1 MSPLALFSTIFSELP
16 NLLQLDTLVWWNII
30 ISWSVFW
37 KAWVVV
43 LKVKVTSKVQTFSWI
58 AVLKVKV
65 TSKVQT
71 FSWIAVLKVKVTSE
85 VQTFNECSTGRVL
98 LNRWTFCNQI
108 WHGDAWPWTRVAFQ
122 KTNLPS
128 PKIKV
133 TVRAHVIT
141 SINLW
146 LHLLYLP
153 ISSSFYNQT

>member
-37 KAWVVV
+37 KAWVV
-43 LKVKVTSKVQTFSWI
+43 
-58 AVLKVKV
+58 VLKVKV